1 MLSAEGYDIKNE
13 LVLIPIHQ
21 SILKS
26 YGKRKDNRKQ
36 CYGGEEMLVGTI
48 LRKSAGDKEE
58 KFKACIINF
67 PVQYLKKKK
76 KRRVLCNSPVM
87 QIPHGSSVPF

>member
-13 LVLIPIHQ
+13 LVLSPTHQ

-26 YGKRKDNRKQ
+26 YGKSKDNRKQ
-36 CYGGEEMLVGTI
+36 SANGGEEMLVGTI
-48 LRKSAGDKEE
+48 LRKSAGDKKE

-67 PVQYLKKKK
+67 PVQY
-76 KRRVLCNSPVM
+76 
-87 QIPHGSSVPF
+87 